1 MNHLFNDLSVIGWKS
16 QEYHL
21 QFLSSVK
28 TTLDMSCQDEEDSVF
43 DSGQDQEESL
53 SGAPDSLPTFQMF
66 REKKLKVE
74 SELRYHY
81 RVVLGTENPCLPWF
95 GSVKSSVDDW
105 SLATESGEEESL
117 PDIFSKYS
125 DKRLTLLLEG
135 GTSKGK
141 TSLLR
146 QVCLD
151 WGRGASYLQH
161 FHLVIL
167 LDCHQLELRDGA
179 DLDKYLAKSYKIIK
193 QQKIN
198 LHKWEVRK

>member
-1 MNHLFNDLSVIGWKS
+1 
-16 QEYHL
+16 
-21 QFLSSVK
+21 
-28 TTLDMSCQDEEDSVF
+28 MSCQDEEDSVF

-95 GSVKSSVDDW
+95 GSVKSSIDDW